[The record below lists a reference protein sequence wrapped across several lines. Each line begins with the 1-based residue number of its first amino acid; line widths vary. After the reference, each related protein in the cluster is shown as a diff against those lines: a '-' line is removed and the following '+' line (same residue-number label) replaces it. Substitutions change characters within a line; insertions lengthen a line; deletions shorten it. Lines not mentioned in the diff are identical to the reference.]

1 MLYNDLA
8 GYSQSGVSYQGSLT
22 LSIPGLSSLI
32 IPGSISIYIADK
44 IDLDN
49 ATTVGFAT
57 ISSVK
62 TGSITLETTQQQAQ
76 SIAQSST
83 IYIIKSGITSTET
96 ISLEEGSTV
105 EVAIIS
111 TATTAEH
118 ALA

>member
-1 MLYNDLA
+1 MLYNDLV
-8 GYSQSGVSYQGSLT
+8 GYSQSGVSYQGTLT
-22 LSIPGLSSLI
+22 LSVPGF
-32 IPGSISIYIADK
+32 SINLLPPSIAVYIGDEL
-44 IDLDN
+44 DLNN

-83 IYIIKSGITSTET
+83 IYIVKSGSTSTET
-96 ISLEEGSTV
+96 ISLEDGSTV

-118 ALA
+118 SLA